1 MKQQKTSQEED
12 CRAKEICRKRARERF
27 FATVRAIQQYN
38 KEADPDEVLRDVTE
52 AVEAVRK

>member
-1 MKQQKTSQEED
+1 VPES
-12 CRAKEICRKRARERF
+12 ASLL
-27 FATVRAIQQYN
+27 TVRAIQQYN